1 MITAKRRRF
10 KVIKKRAIHMSS
22 ILLLSLL
29 LTFPLANGVMAA
41 GEIEFV
47 FEYTFTSAVPVY
59 MSGHNGDPNW
69 IERFNYMANVFFEG
83 SFIGTASGNAT
94 FVNPPISLTDRYTN
108 VILTEVISFP
118 GIGTFQ
124 VTAQGIGLSSSTSPV
139 MGDLTISYAGSI
151 SNGTGDILDV
161 YGTTGGSGIL
171 NIFTGTGNLKNVI
184 RARFGY

>member
-1 MITAKRRRF
+1 M
-10 KVIKKRAIHMSS
+10 IKKREIHMC
-22 ILLLSLL
+22 IPLL
-29 LTFPLANGVMAA
+29 LTLLLTLFSAQGVMAA
-41 GEIEFV
+41 GETEYV

-69 IERFNYMANVFFEG
+69 IERFNYTANVFFEG

-94 FVNPPISLTDRYTN
+94 FVNPPISLTDRYSN
-108 VILTEVISFP
+108 VILTEVMSLP

-124 VTAQGIGLSSSTSPV
+124 VTAQGIGLSSSTSPA
-139 MGDLTISYAGSI
+139 MGDLTISSAGSI
-151 SNGTGDILDV
+151 SNGTGDILDI
-161 YGTTGGSGIL
+161 YGTIGGSGIL